1 MTMTMTMT
9 MMTMMTNKAN
19 WWDTFLAPLPKLKK
33 GAPRNGNVFAHLDK
47 EEILS
52 DLPYIFTIKLA
63 ARIWELSEN
72 STRVRISG
80 LRNAGM
86 IEKADVVLQWIKTGV
101 VK

>member
-1 MTMTMTMT
+1 
-9 MMTMMTNKAN
+9 MMKNKAN
-19 WWDTFLAPLPKLKK
+19 WWDAFLAPLPKLKA

-72 STRVRISG
+72 SARARISV

-101 VK
+101 AK